1 LLNPNSC
8 WGHQARIGKAGAPEV
23 YLFHQGV
30 SISTSGSFIGI
41 DIAKTQL
48 DLAVHGAGAPWQVAY
63 DSAGLKQVVTQLR
76 TLAPTLIVV
85 EATGGLE
92 IRLVSALV
100 ATSLPVAVVNP
111 RQVRAFAHAAGILA
125 KTDRLDAQVLAQFA
139 AAMQPTPRPQ
149 PDAATQQLSAVLA
162 RRQQVVDMLTAEKN
176 RLSQQLESALRKRLR
191 AHITWLAKELER
203 TEQELTQLIQQSPAW
218 RAQDD
223 LLQSAKGV
231 GPVFSQTLLAEVP
244 ELGQLNRKQMA
255 PFNRESGGYRGK
267 RRIWGGRARVRA
279 VLYMGALV
287 ATRHNP
293 VIKAFYERLLAAGKE
308 KKVALTA
315 CMRKLLTILNAM
327 IKQQTKWQDIRMKA
341 H

>member
-1 LLNPNSC
+1 M
-8 WGHQARIGKAGAPEV
+8 
-23 YLFHQGV
+23 
-30 SISTSGSFIGI
+30 STSGSFIGI

-92 IRLVSALV
+92 TRLVSALL

-139 AAMQPTPRPQ
+139 ATMQPTPRPQ

-191 AHITWLAKELER
+191 AHITWLTKELER

-244 ELGQLNRKQMA
+244 ELGQLNRKQMAALIGVA

>member
-1 LLNPNSC
+1 
-8 WGHQARIGKAGAPEV
+8 V
-23 YLFHQGV
+23 
-30 SISTSGSFIGI
+30 
-41 DIAKTQL
+41 
-48 DLAVHGAGAPWQVAY
+48 
-63 DSAGLKQVVTQLR
+63 
-76 TLAPTLIVV
+76 
-85 EATGGLE
+85 
-92 IRLVSALV
+92 
-100 ATSLPVAVVNP
+100 
-111 RQVRAFAHAAGILA
+111 
-125 KTDRLDAQVLAQFA
+125 
-139 AAMQPTPRPQ
+139 
-149 PDAATQQLSAVLA
+149 A

-176 RLSQQLESALRKRLR
+176 RLPQQLEPALRKRLR
-191 AHITWLAKELER
+191 AHITWLTKELER

-218 RAQDD
+218 QAQDE
-223 LLQSAKGV
+223 LMQSAKGV
-231 GPVFSQTLLAEVP
+231 GPVLSQTLLAEVP
-244 ELGQLNRKQMA
+244 ELGQLNRKQMAALIGVA

-327 IKQQTKWQDIRMKA
+327 IKQQTKWQDIRMHA

>member
-1 LLNPNSC
+1 M
-8 WGHQARIGKAGAPEV
+8 
-23 YLFHQGV
+23 
-30 SISTSGSFIGI
+30 STSGSFIGI

-255 PFNRESGGYRGK
+255 PLIGVAPFNRESGGYRGK

>member
-1 LLNPNSC
+1 M
-8 WGHQARIGKAGAPEV
+8 
-23 YLFHQGV
+23 
-30 SISTSGSFIGI
+30 STSGSFMGI

-48 DLAVHGAGAPWQVAY
+48 DLAVHGTGAPWQVAY

-255 PFNRESGGYRGK
+255 ALIGVAPFNRESGGYRGK

>member
-41 DIAKTQL
+41 DIAK
-48 DLAVHGAGAPWQVAY
+48 
-63 DSAGLKQVVTQLR
+63 TQLR

-255 PFNRESGGYRGK
+255 ALIGVAPFNRESGGYRGK